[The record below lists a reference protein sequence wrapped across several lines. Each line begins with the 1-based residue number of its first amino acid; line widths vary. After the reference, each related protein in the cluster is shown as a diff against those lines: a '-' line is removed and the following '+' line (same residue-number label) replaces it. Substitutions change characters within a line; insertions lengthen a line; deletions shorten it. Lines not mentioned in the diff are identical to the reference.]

1 MRQASAENY
10 IQSHSL
16 TFIEIIPTHGFAR
29 LNFELVIIIGSF
41 VQNILHQFFV
51 KFSFS
56 YSLLATD
63 KLNREKNTVGKNR
76 KTMHLISH
84 TRCLITH

>member
-1 MRQASAENY
+1 MQQPSAENY
-10 IQSHSL
+10 IKSHPL

-29 LNFELVIIIGSF
+29 FYFELVIIVGCF
-41 VQNILHQFFV
+41 VQNILHKFFV

-63 KLNREKNTVGKNR
+63 KLHREKNTVGKNR
-76 KTMHLISH
+76 KPMHLISH